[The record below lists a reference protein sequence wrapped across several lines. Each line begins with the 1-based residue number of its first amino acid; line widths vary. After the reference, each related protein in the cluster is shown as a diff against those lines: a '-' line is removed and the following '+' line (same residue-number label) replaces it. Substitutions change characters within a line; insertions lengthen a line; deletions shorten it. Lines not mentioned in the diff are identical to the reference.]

1 MVMQGEVFVRAL
13 SRTGYTPIDLCSL
26 LGWIYTIC
34 WSASFYPQPIL
45 NYRRR
50 STHGLAIDFP
60 ATNALGFISYLIYTA
75 TFLYS
80 PLIRRQYASRYPIAP
95 EPTVRLNDLAFAAHA
110 VVLSSLVF
118 SQFFPA
124 IWGFRVSKFQ
134 KISKPIV
141 GVFWGCTLAVSILL
155 VVVAARGTGSSL
167 DAKDWAWIDV
177 CYALSYIKLIITII
191 KYIPQAW
198 VNYKRKSTVGW
209 SISAILLDF
218 SGGVLSISQ
227 LLIDSAQG
235 GDWSGVTGNPIKLL
249 LGNVSI
255 FFDVIFILQHYVIYR
270 ATKVGEMAGI
280 GVAVGNGSA
289 HATAKGD
296 EDDDGVFKPLLGD
309 RGGSAQRGGDGR
321 PLPRIALP

>member
-1 MVMQGEVFVRAL
+1 MSFIPHISQQPSPIL
-13 SRTGYTPIDLCSL
+13 SPSNHYPYSQKTPPLTSSL
-26 LGWIYTIC
+26 SNPHSTIC

-110 VVLSSLVF
+110 VILSLLVF

-134 KISKPIV
+134 KISTPIV
-141 GVFWGCTLAVSILL
+141 GVFWGCTLAVSILV

-167 DAKDWAWIDV
+167 EAKDWAWIDV

-249 LGNVSI
+249 LGN
-255 FFDVIFILQHYVIYR
+255 HYVIYR
-270 ATKVGEMAGI
+270 AKKVREIAGI
-280 GVAVGNGSA
+280 RVAVGNGSA
-289 HATAKGD
+289 HANANGD
-296 EDDDGVFKPLLGD
+296 EDDDGVFTPLLGD